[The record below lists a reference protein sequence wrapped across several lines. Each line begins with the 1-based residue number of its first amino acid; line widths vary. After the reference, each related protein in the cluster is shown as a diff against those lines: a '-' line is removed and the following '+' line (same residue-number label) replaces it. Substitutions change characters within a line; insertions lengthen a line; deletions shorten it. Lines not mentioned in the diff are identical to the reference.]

1 LYTSQW
7 GKYQSSLDLLEA
19 IPEDDD
25 LTADMVQ
32 NGRTIGCFQ
41 IESPGMRATL
51 KEVNARSVD
60 DIMVAL
66 ALYRP
71 GPLTGGLKDA
81 FVQRHRGEAE
91 VTHLHPSLAP
101 LLEDTY
107 GVILYQEQVLRIA
120 HELAG
125 LSLADAD
132 TLRRAMSHFDPGEQM
147 KTLKEKFI
155 AGANQHS
162 GVPGEV
168 AERVWELMAAFAG
181 YGFPKAHAA
190 SYAQVAW
197 RAAWCKSHYPAIFMA
212 AVLANWGGYYSQ
224 RVYLMEARRM
234 GLTIR
239 PPDVNYSQRE
249 FSVSYIDEEPVLYM
263 GLDQVRDLTRQTQA
277 NILAQRPFQSWGDF
291 LARVDPRPVEAQNL
305 VRAGS
310 LEGFGTIPGLLSQLD
325 SGGWRGGQL
334 SLFAPTQDD
343 LEDWTLEEKVT
354 AQEDILGV
362 GVIAH
367 RLELVAEQI
376 QALGALN
383 TVEAAGRLGERVKVA
398 GMRQIW
404 RRFGTSRGD
413 YLYFMSL
420 EDLDGMLD
428 VVIYADVYRRY
439 RKEFSDHG
447 PYLIEGLL
455 ELDANS
461 GETFIRAERI
471 EHLSPK

>member
-1 LYTSQW
+1 
-7 GKYQSSLDLLEA
+7 
-19 IPEDDD
+19 
-25 LTADMVQ
+25 
-32 NGRTIGCFQ
+32 
-41 IESPGMRATL
+41 
-51 KEVNARSVD
+51 
-60 DIMVAL
+60 
-66 ALYRP
+66 
-71 GPLTGGLKDA
+71 
-81 FVQRHRGEAE
+81 
-91 VTHLHPSLAP
+91 
-101 LLEDTY
+101 
-107 GVILYQEQVLRIA
+107 
-120 HELAG
+120 
-125 LSLADAD
+125 
-132 TLRRAMSHFDPGEQM
+132 
-147 KTLKEKFI
+147 
-155 AGANQHS
+155 
-162 GVPGEV
+162 
-168 AERVWELMAAFAG
+168 
-181 YGFPKAHAA
+181 
-190 SYAQVAW
+190 
-197 RAAWCKSHYPAIFMA
+197 MA

-224 RVYLMEARRM
+224 RVYLMEARRI

-249 FSVSYIDEEPVLYM
+249 FSVSYVAGEPVLYM
-263 GLDQVRDLTRQTQA
+263 GLDQVRDLTRRTQA
-277 NILAQRPFQSWGDF
+277 NILAQRPFHSWGDF

-305 VRAGS
+305 VGAGS

-334 SLFAPTQDD
+334 SLFASAQDD

-362 GVIAH
+362 GVLAH

-420 EDLDGMLD
+420 EDLEGMLD

-447 PYLIEGLL
+447 PYLIEGVL
-455 ELDANS
+455 ELDSNS
-461 GETFIRAERI
+461 GEPFIRAERI
-471 EHLSPK
+471 EHLSPKK